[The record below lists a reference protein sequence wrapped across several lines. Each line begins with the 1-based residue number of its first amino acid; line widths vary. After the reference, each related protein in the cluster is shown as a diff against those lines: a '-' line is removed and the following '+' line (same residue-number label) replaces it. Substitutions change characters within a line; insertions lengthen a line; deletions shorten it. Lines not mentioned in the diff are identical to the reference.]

1 MLTKLAQWMYNT
13 IIGKVDMNITR
24 SYKYRVYPN
33 KKQKELIAKTFGC
46 CRFVY
51 NYYLDKRIKEWKNN
65 KKTLGFFACCKDLT
79 ILKQEKEWLREP
91 DKCSLQNELKHLDAV
106 YKKFF
111 KEHKGFPK
119 FKSKKTHRF
128 SYTTNVT
135 NNNIEFVN
143 KKIKLPKLGWVRT
156 RDKQIPQGR
165 ILNATIS
172 QEPSGRYYVSVCCTD
187 VDIKPY
193 EKTNRKIGIDLG
205 IADFAITNNGTK
217 YANPRYLAKSLDKLA
232 RLQQS
237 LSRKTRGGKNW
248 EKARIKVAKCYEH
261 ITNQKKDYL
270 NKLSTKIVKGN
281 DVICIEDLNI
291 QDMIQDGNTTR
302 RRNISDVSWYEFTQ
316 MLQYK
321 SDWYGKKL
329 VKIDQYYPST
339 QTCCYCGFKN
349 VEAKDT
355 SVRKWICPKCG
366 QVHDRDINAA
376 INILR
381 EGLKIA

>member
-1 MLTKLAQWMYNT
+1 
-13 IIGKVDMNITR
+13 MNITR

-91 DKCSLQNELKHLDAV
+91 DKCSLQNELKHLDFA
-106 YKKFF
+106 YKNFF

-119 FKSKKTHRF
+119 FKSKKMHRF
-128 SYTTNVT
+128 SYTTNFT
-135 NNNIEFVN
+135 YNNIKFVN
-143 KKIKLPKLGWVRT
+143 KKIKLPKLGWIKT

-165 ILNATIS
+165 ILNATIL
-172 QEPSGRYYVSVCCTD
+172 QEPSGKYYVSICCTD

-217 YANPRYLAKSLDKLA
+217 YANPRYLAKSSDKLA

-237 LSRKTRGGKNW
+237 LSRKTRGSKNW
-248 EKARIKVAKCYEH
+248 EKARIKVAKCHEH

-270 NKLSTKIVKGN
+270 NKLSTKIVKEN
-281 DVICIEDLNI
+281 DVICIEDLDI
-291 QDMIQDGNTTR
+291 QSMIQDGNTTR

-321 SDWYGKKL
+321 SNWYGKKL
-329 VKIDQYYPST
+329 VKIDRYYPST

-349 VEAKDT
+349 VKAKDT

-366 QVHDRDINAA
+366 KIHDRDINAA
-376 INILR
+376 INILK
-381 EGLKIA
+381 EGLNSLID

>member
-1 MLTKLAQWMYNT
+1 
-13 IIGKVDMNITR
+13 MNITR

-51 NYYLDKRIKEWKNN
+51 NYYLDKRINEWKNN
-65 KKTLGFFACCKDLT
+65 KKTLGFSACSRDLT

-91 DKCSLQNELKHLDAV
+91 DKCSLQNELKRLDAA

-111 KEHKGFPK
+111 KEYKGFPK

-128 SYTTNVT
+128 SYTTV
-135 NNNIEFVN
+135 NNTTAKDRKMHCIEVGN
-143 KKIKLPKLGWVRT
+143 KKIKLPKLGWVKT

-172 QEPSGRYYVSVCCTD
+172 QEPSGKYYVSVCCTD

-205 IADFAITNNGTK
+205 IADFAITDNGTK

-237 LSRKTRGGKNW
+237 LSRKTRGSKNW
-248 EKARIKVAKCYEH
+248 GKVRIKLAKCYEH
-261 ITNQKKDYL
+261 ITNQKNDYL
-270 NKLSTKIVKGN
+270 NKLSTKIVKEN

-291 QDMIQDGNTTR
+291 QDMIQDGNATR
-302 RRNISDVSWYEFTQ
+302 CRNISDVSWYEFTQ

-329 VKIDQYYPST
+329 VKIDQYFPST

-349 VEAKDT
+349 VKAKDT

-366 QVHDRDINAA
+366 QAHDRDINAA
-376 INILR
+376 INILK